1 MLHPARGGLTV
12 ALALLGLLSAPAL
25 PGAAGGRVL
34 AHAQLVASSPGAGER
49 LEAAPEELRLIF
61 SEPLEAQGTSV
72 DLADAD
78 GGLLIE
84 RGGEIDANDPYALV
98 VAGGELPALPD
109 GLYSVTWRSLSA
121 ADGHPAE
128 GFLSF
133 AIGADATLPAASDG
147 MTHTDADPIDVIGR
161 WLTYLGL
168 LLAVGVPIG
177 VAVVLR
183 SGLTVTTARALGIG
197 LLVAGGATLVLAAA
211 NGLEAGSVVDY
222 LLATRN
228 GLLQLARG
236 LVALVGG
243 ALLLLG
249 LVGRRGRGPF
259 AVTIGLVGIGLLVA
273 AGHASALPGPV
284 PMLVQAA
291 HVVTAGIWAGGVAL
305 LLAVLVRPTL
315 VAGPDGVPAMRAL
328 VPRFSALALVSVGMV
343 GLTGVFTAW
352 SQTGVLVDPGTEYGR
367 TLILKTVLATAA
379 VGLGGL
385 NYLDGGRMR
394 AWLDGMRTRL
404 TVEVALIG
412 SVLLMTAAL
421 ATTPPTEGTT
431 GVAIAPIP
439 DAFGDTTPGMSLT
452 LAPGRPGV
460 NRVTVT
466 TTDAMAMLSGG
477 LELVLD
483 RLDTGTTTRVPLR
496 LVQPAM
502 THEDMEDRGAEPR
515 GSDSPVEWVAD
526 AVSLPPDSGW
536 DATVRV
542 VSVTEAE
549 LARQRFAFTMS
560 ATGVDEGRVR
570 TVLDLGTAVAAIFV
584 VGGALALGVGLGGG
598 RLPRCDPDASRIA
611 LRAGGVA
618 ALGLGIAIGIDRL
631 AGL

>member
-1 MLHPARGGLTV
+1 MPRPARGGLTV
-12 ALALLGLLSAPAL
+12 ALALLALLAAPAL

-34 AHAQLVASSPGAGER
+34 AHAQLVASSPGSGER
-49 LEAAPEELRLIF
+49 LETAPTELRLVF
-61 SEPLEAQGTSV
+61 SEPLESQATSL
-72 DLADAD
+72 DLADAE
-78 GGLLIE
+78 GTLLIE
-84 RGGEIDANDPYALV
+84 RGGQIDPDDPYALV
-98 VAGGELPALPD
+98 VAGTELPDLPS
-109 GLYSVTWRSLSA
+109 GAYTVTWRTLSA

-133 AIGADATLPAASDG
+133 AVGADAALPATPDG

-168 LLAVGVPIG
+168 LLAVGVPIS

-183 SGLTVTTARALGIG
+183 SGLTVRAARALGVG
-197 LLVAGGATLVLAAA
+197 LLLAGGATIVLASA
-211 NGLEAGSVVDY
+211 NGFEAGSAGEY
-222 LLATRN
+222 LLSTRT

-236 LVALVGG
+236 LLALAGG
-243 ALLLLG
+243 VVLLLAPG
-249 LVGRRGRGPF
+249 GPRGRGGF
-259 AVTIGLVGIGLLVA
+259 AVAIGLAGIGLLVA
-273 AGHASALPGPV
+273 SGHASALPGPV

-291 HVVTAGIWAGGVAL
+291 HVVSAGIWAGGVAL
-305 LLAVLVRPTL
+305 LLTIMVRPAL
-315 VAGPDGVPAMRAL
+315 VAGPTGAPKMRTL
-328 VPRFSALALVSVGMV
+328 VPRFSALALVSVGLV
-343 GLTGVFTAW
+343 GLSGVFTAW
-352 SQTGVLVDPGTEYGR
+352 TQTGVLVDPGTEYGQ
-367 TLILKTVLATAA
+367 TLIRKTLLAAGA
-379 VGLGGL
+379 IGLGGL
-385 NYLDGGRMR
+385 NFLDGGRMKG
-394 AWLDGMRTRL
+394 WLDGMRTRL
-404 TVEVALIG
+404 TIEVALIG

-421 ATTPPTEGTT
+421 ATTPPTEGTA
-431 GVAIAPIP
+431 GVAIAPVP

-452 LAPGRPGV
+452 LAPGRPGM

-466 TTDAMAMLSGG
+466 TTDAMAMISGG

-496 LVQPAM
+496 LIAPAM
-502 THEDMEDRGAEPR
+502 SHEDMEDRGAEPR

-526 AVSLPPDSGW
+526 AVSLPPDSEW

-560 ATGVDEGRVR
+560 ATGVDEGRVP
-570 TVLDLGTAVAAIFV
+570 TVLDLGTAVAGILV
-584 VGGALALGVGLGGG
+584 VGGALALGVALGGG

-618 ALGLGIAIGIDRL
+618 ALALGIAIGIDRL